1 MADGEVT
8 VHIDA
13 PPERVYE
20 LIADVTRMGR
30 WSPECYRCAW
40 QDGATSAAVGARFK
54 GSNRQGLLRW
64 STTAEVVAAEPGR
77 AFAFTTV
84 QGDREVT
91 RWRYT
96 FAPAGG
102 GTDATESYER
112 VWEPGYV
119 KLAEKLFLRGRD
131 GQLERGMQATL
142 QKLKNA
148 AEGPETPTT

>member
-13 PPERVYE
+13 APEHVYA
-20 LIADVTRMGR
+20 LVSDVTRMGQ
-30 WSPECYRCAW
+30 WSPECYKCEW
-40 QDGATSAAVGARFK
+40 QDGASSPAVGARFK
-54 GSNRQGLLRW
+54 GSNRQGVLRW
-64 STTAEVVAAEPGR
+64 STTARVVDAEPGR
-77 AFAFTTV
+77 AFAFTTM
-84 QGDREVT
+84 QGDREIT

-96 FAPAGG
+96 FAAAGG

-112 VWEPGYV
+112 VWTPGYV

-142 QKLKNA
+142 QNLKRV
-148 AEGPETPTT
+148 AEAPSA